1 MYQTRKIGVVG
12 QGHVGAHVANS
23 LLMQGIADELYL
35 CDINETKVTSE
46 VQDLRDSLSFV
57 PYNTKIVNCYDHY
70 EELACCDVIVNAAG
84 KVALAAGNRDGELFF
99 TTDAARTFAKR
110 IVDAG
115 FDGIFVS
122 ISNPCDVVCTELWH
136 LTGYDP
142 KKIIGSGCGLDSAR
156 LRTEISK
163 KVGVSPKSID
173 AYMIGEHGFSQ
184 LAAFKAATVAGKS
197 LNELQAE
204 NPDKYA
210 FDHMEIEELARKGGY
225 VTYQGKQCTEYAV
238 ANSAARVC
246 AAVLHNEHA
255 VLSASTLMPASMA
268 RRASSPPCR
277 AWSVPRASRRST
289 RSTFPSMSSRA
300 STRAAS
306 TSAITSPSSTGGT
319 PRPTTQSR
327 PPLDATPR
335 SYGRHV
341 KRAAPETHRRGPLF
355 IDPNSMPADLG
366 LILFREVNEQKRA
379 PEASTLFRR
388 RFLRFRRVFPAVLA
402 SKSVDAS
409 GVQNRSFTSRKSI
422 RLRFRA
428 DTNPATTMQNGVRA
442 QHRPRQKR

>member
-1 MYQTRKIGVVG
+1 MVRREKLGRKDTYMYQTRKIGVVG

-35 CDINETKVTSE
+35 CDINEAKVTSE

-57 PYNTKIVNCYDHY
+57 PYNTKIVNCYDRY

-84 KVALAAGNRDGELFF
+84 KVALAAGSRDGELFF

-163 KVGVSPKSID
+163 KIGVSPKSID

-184 LAAFKAATVAGKS
+184 LAAFKAATIAGKS
-197 LNELQAE
+197 LTELQAE

-225 VTYQGKQCTEYAV
+225 VTYAGKQCTEYAV

-255 VLSASTLMPASMA
+255 VLSASTLM
-268 RRASSPPCR
+268 
-277 AWSVPRASRRST
+277 
-289 RSTFPSMSSRA
+289 
-300 STRAAS
+300 
-306 TSAITSPSSTGGT
+306 TGK
-319 PRPTTQSR
+319 
-327 PPLDATPR
+327 
-335 SYGRHV
+335 YG
-341 KRAAPETHRRGPLF
+341 EEG
-355 IDPNSMPADLG
+355 I
-366 LILFREVNEQKRA
+366 
-379 PEASTLFRR
+379 
-388 RFLRFRRVFPAVLA
+388 
-402 SKSVDAS
+402 
-409 GVQNRSFTSRKSI
+409 FTSLPCVVGAEGVEEVYTLDLSEHELEGFHKSCQHI
-422 RLRFRA
+422 R
-428 DTNPATTMQNGVRA
+428 DNIA
-442 QHRPRQKR
+442 QLDWWDAEAYDAK